1 MPISIG
7 AYWLEQPKAKAFRE
21 MLPMMG
27 VNGSLA
33 NNCKTCPAKGKVFAK
48 TGTVGLSDFV
58 NVGLVDN
65 QSLGGFQA
73 GCCLQWWSVRCWP
86 PSWLFWRSPPTLREV
101 PQRSRPTSR
110 VRRSLVAWRS
120 LLPWSSRPTVGCS

>member
-65 QSLGGFQA
+65 QSLGGQCSILVVIA
-73 GCCLQWWSVRCWP
+73 GI
-86 PSWLFWRSPPTLREV
+86 
-101 PQRSRPTSR
+101 
-110 VRRSLVAWRS
+110 VAG
-120 LLPWSSRPTVGCS
+120 LIAA